1 MVSPST
7 TPQDPVRIPGLEDD
21 EAGSRVVREELR
33 LLETVLSTLESATAS
48 DRAAVRGR
56 ETDDTLMMEL
66 REEVST
72 AKPEDLPALF
82 EQMHHLGALRAQ
94 RGRGQVG
101 TIDRGSPYFAHLR
114 LVENGRRRDVLIGQ
128 KSWIEGQGVRIVD
141 WRHAPVS
148 KIFYRYSQGDD
159 YEEELGDRIVEG
171 EVLARRTVA
180 ITNGELRRVA
190 SPEGTFRKGEGG
202 VWSRVGAISAKLQTD
217 RAKGRLGVDAEGR
230 MREDK
235 LLPAIAS
242 MLDEAQYQI
251 ITKPSAGLIV
261 IQGSA
266 GSGKTTVGLHRVAYL
281 AFADP
286 QRFRPERMM
295 VVVPN
300 EALLHYTGRVL
311 PSLGVEGVV
320 VTTFS
325 RWARRLLPDLFP
337 KLPMRLNDDTPPV
350 VSRAKSH
357 PAMLTAI
364 EKIATRIDGE
374 LDARVPKA
382 MASWPEGA
390 RVVTAWKA
398 TAGMA
403 PDARVTAL
411 AQWLTGKRVMEGAG
425 SPQGLPEITR
435 GALERMGHEL
445 RQVTRQLL
453 QVWDE
458 LTTNRE
464 RLAETFAG
472 LTDFGSGQLD
482 QVHEWCVQ
490 RSRIRSEGERD
501 GEGPTLDAEDPALIL
516 RVWQAVRGPLLDEEG
531 KPIRVAH
538 MFLDEVQDASPIEL
552 RILLELTGKERS
564 VTLAGDA
571 AQRMYQGGDDRGE
584 LDWER
589 LLDQLGVPHTK
600 VEPLQVSY
608 RSTSEITTFARGVLG
623 PYAHEAEPIATRHG
637 PPVELF
643 TFASAGEGVAFLAD
657 ALRELAREEPKANVA
672 LIARF
677 GPQADMYFEGLVR
690 AEVVNVRRVAK
701 QDFTWEP
708 GVDVTDVMQTKGL
721 EFDEVILLETTQTS
735 YPDSSPAR
743 HAMYVAATR
752 AAHQLW
758 CTSSET
764 PSKVVTA
771 ALVLAPPTVVGAG
784 SDADAKPATDPAT

>member
-1 MVSPST
+1 
-7 TPQDPVRIPGLEDD
+7 
-21 EAGSRVVREELR
+21 
-33 LLETVLSTLESATAS
+33 
-48 DRAAVRGR
+48 
-56 ETDDTLMMEL
+56 
-66 REEVST
+66 
-72 AKPEDLPALF
+72 
-82 EQMHHLGALRAQ
+82 
-94 RGRGQVG
+94 
-101 TIDRGSPYFAHLR
+101 
-114 LVENGRRRDVLIGQ
+114 
-128 KSWIEGQGVRIVD
+128 
-141 WRHAPVS
+141 
-148 KIFYRYSQGDD
+148 
-159 YEEELGDRIVEG
+159 
-171 EVLARRTVA
+171 
-180 ITNGELRRVA
+180 
-190 SPEGTFRKGEGG
+190 
-202 VWSRVGAISAKLQTD
+202 
-217 RAKGRLGVDAEGR
+217 
-230 MREDK
+230 
-235 LLPAIAS
+235 
-242 MLDEAQYQI
+242 
-251 ITKPSAGLIV
+251 
-261 IQGSA
+261 
-266 GSGKTTVGLHRVAYL
+266 
-281 AFADP
+281 
-286 QRFRPERMM
+286 
-295 VVVPN
+295 
-300 EALLHYTGRVL
+300 
-311 PSLGVEGVV
+311 
-320 VTTFS
+320 
-325 RWARRLLPDLFP
+325 
-337 KLPMRLNDDTPPV
+337 

-364 EKIATRIDGE
+364 EKIAARIDGE

-425 SPQGLPEITR
+425 SPQGLPEVTR

-472 LTDFGSGQLD
+472 VADFGSGQLD
-482 QVHEWCVQ
+482 QVFEWCVQ

-516 RVWQAVRGPLLDEEG
+516 RVWQAVRGPLLDDEG

-677 GPQADMYFEGLVR
+677 GPQADMYFEGLIR

-771 ALVLAPPTVVGAG
+771 ALELTPPTVGAG
-784 SDADAKPATDPAT
+784 VAPDAKPPTT